1 MIRKSN
7 RKAIIDVGRELNPS
21 DQRTASELAEV
32 SPGANWK
39 PATGNDPFATCVDR
53 RAFLR
58 GGAGLVGGLAISA
71 PLQTFLAR
79 KALGCT
85 AVSDHR
91 AARRSDAVAL
101 LRRANHQTRSS
112 ART

>member
-7 RKAIIDVGRELNPS
+7 RKAIIDVGRELDP
-21 DQRTASELAEV
+21 RTASELAEL
-32 SPGANWK
+32 SPGTNWK

-85 AVSDHR
+85 AVNDRHP
-91 AARRSDAVAL
+91 APRSDAVAPPW
-101 LRRANHQTRSS
+101 RATHQTPPP